1 MRKNNEKYNIQEM
14 WDERYRVYITGI
26 TREEKVKERKKYL
39 KFLYLRIFQ
48 NK

>member
-14 WDERYRVYITGI
+14 WDKRYSVYIMGI
-26 TREEKVKERKKYL
+26 TGEETVKEILKYL
-39 KFLYLRIFQ
+39 KFLCLRIFQ